1 MDAPGAVVAAEEVI
15 LPRIPECSC
24 GNHGDY
30 LYVHEPTAQVTIL
43 ITHLETGEFF
53 SYVVIIG
60 RGVYKYQFDEV
71 QDAGYDVDI
80 HSHGEGNRTFKF
92 FQCRCD
98 ARVTL
103 ELSENATHEEI
114 LEVIASLENEPT
126 YYRPASFVCGLDSQ
140 GQPLFDVTGYRW
152 RLWGRPTSE
161 E

>member
-1 MDAPGAVVAAEEVI
+1 MAAEEVI

-24 GNHGDY
+24 GNHGDF

-43 ITHLETGEFF
+43 MTHVQTGELF
-53 SYVVIIG
+53 SYTAIIG
-60 RGVYKYQFDEV
+60 RGVYKYQFDMI
-71 QDAGYDVDI
+71 QDAGYEVDI

-103 ELSENATHEEI
+103 ELSESATREET

-126 YYRPASFVCGLDSQ
+126 YYQPASFICELDSR
-140 GQPLFDVTGYRW
+140 GRPLFRVTGYRW
-152 RLWGRPTSE
+152 RIWNRPRFE